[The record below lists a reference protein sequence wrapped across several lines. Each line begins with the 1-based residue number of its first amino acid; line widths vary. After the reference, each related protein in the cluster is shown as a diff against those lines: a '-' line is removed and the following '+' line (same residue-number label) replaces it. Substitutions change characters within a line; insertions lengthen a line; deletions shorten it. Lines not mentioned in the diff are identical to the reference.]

1 MAGTVLITGAN
12 GSLGLAAVSYLL
24 SAYPTHTLLLTVRD
38 PSPSDPNSAKLH
50 NIIAKH
56 PNANVRIETIDLA
69 STKDVAA
76 FAQEVAASIRKGTYP
91 KLTAIIC
98 NAMTWSLN
106 SGVQFS
112 KDGLE
117 LTMAVN
123 TLSHF
128 DLVLRLLGH
137 MEDNARI
144 VFLSSD
150 THWPGKAGFEV
161 YPPVIPGDLEALV
174 KYEKDVAGEE
184 AGRGFQR
191 YGLSKLV
198 GVMLMYELNRRLQ
211 KVRSNTSLLEY
222 LSRLDVLTRS
232 HSSQRCQRSAFWRST
247 QEVFSTLARSRR
259 PMCLSYGGFSLA

>member
-1 MAGTVLITGAN
+1 MAGTILITGAN

-24 SAYPTHTLLLTVRD
+24 SAYPTHTLLLTVRN
-38 PSPSDPNSAKLH
+38 PSPSDQNSAKLH
-50 NIIAKH
+50 GLIAKH
-56 PNANVRIETIDLA
+56 PNASVHIETLDLA

-76 FAQEVAASIRKGTYP
+76 FSQEVATSIRKGTYP

-106 SGVQFS
+106 SGVKFS

-128 DLVLRLLGH
+128 DLMLRLLGH
-137 MEDNARI
+137 MEESGRI
-144 VFLSSD
+144 VFLSSES
-150 THWPGKAGFEV
+150 HAPGKAGFEV
-161 YPPVIPGDLEALV
+161 YPPVIPEDLEGLV
-174 KYEKDVAGEE
+174 KYEKDIAGEE
-184 AGRGFQR
+184 AGRGFLR

-211 KVRSNTSLLEY
+211 KVRDNIHLSNPLA
-222 LSRLDVLTRS
+222 TR
-232 HSSQRCQRSAFWRST
+232 RTNRF
-247 QEVFSTLARSRR
+247 V
-259 PMCLSYGGFSLA
+259 